1 MITPSPTTRISPELA
16 RGVLAAVVEA
26 TATRPGY
33 IILTVPD
40 TSYELHLRPVG
51 GAISTPVGKRIVG
64 RIEGQARRIDTVD
77 TGGRYIEPVA
87 GRPRR
92 IQGHVI
98 AVDAAGNTIT
108 VNAGVPIHL
117 KLSDER
123 HPASGFEVGEF
134 VTSEVLDG
142 ATFTPQG

>member
-26 TATRPGY
+26 TATRPGF
-33 IILTVPD
+33 ITITVPD
-40 TSYELHLRPVG
+40 TSYELHLRPTGPVT
-51 GAISTPVGKRIVG
+51 TPVGKRIVG
-64 RIEGQARRIDTVD
+64 RIEGQARRVDTVE

-92 IQGHVI
+92 IQGHIV
-98 AVDAAGNTIT
+98 AVDAATNTIT
-108 VNAGVPIHL
+108 VNAGAPIHL
-117 KLSDER
+117 KLGDAR
-123 HPASGFEVGEF
+123 QPASTFEVGQF

-142 ATFTPQG
+142 ATFTPGA